1 MELSELSSYQEAS
14 LFSLWFGGMAG
25 GSASIDLRSD
35 IDLPE
40 GKGDAECE
48 L

>member
-14 LFSLWFGGMAG
+14 LFLLWFGGMAG

-40 GKGDAECE
+40 RKGEATGE